1 MSGNDVGTDVEWEKQ
16 AGVAMLLGTLVALT
30 LWILYLLVTWPSTC
44 ATLQQQ
50 REEKEE
56 QKRESQRDNKVKNTM
71 SQEGKKTK

>member
-1 MSGNDVGTDVEWEKQ
+1 MEWEKQ

-44 ATLQQQ
+44 ATLQEQ

-56 QKRESQRDNKVKNTM
+56 EKIECQKSRDNKVKNTTTP
-71 SQEGKKTK
+71 QEGKKTK

>member
-1 MSGNDVGTDVEWEKQ
+1 MSGTDVEWEKQ

-50 REEKEE
+50 GEEKEE
-56 QKRESQRDNKVKNTM
+56 QKRESQNNKVKNTM
-71 SQEGKKTK
+71 PLEGKKTK